1 MANVEFKQAIVRLTF
16 DAGMTQDGKVI
27 KKAKSYRNV
36 NAGTTADQ
44 LLNVTGILSGFSS
57 RPLLAAEK
65 IETGNI
71 QN

>member
-16 DAGMTQDGKVI
+16 EAGMTQDGKVI

>member
-1 MANVEFKQAIVRLTF
+1 MANVAFKQAIVRLTF
-16 DAGMTQDGKVI
+16 DAGMTLDGKVI
-27 KKAKSYRNV
+27 KKSKSYRNV

>member
-1 MANVEFKQAIVRLTF
+1 MANIEFKQAIVRLTF
-16 DAGMTQDGKVI
+16 EAGMTLDGKVI
-27 KKAKSYRNV
+27 RKSKSYRNV
-36 NAGTTADQ
+36 NEASTADQ
-44 LLNVTGILSGFSS
+44 ILNVTTILSGFSS